1 MRFISGA
8 SKEYLA
14 KIRKKRGAKPRKT
27 KAKGGGLK
35 RKGLGQIAVGAA
47 GLGYG
52 AYTGTLGTNAGATI
66 ESERKIARGVRKA
79 RGGNLRAKG
88 RANVKR
94 RVRGAGLSLHNKA
107 TVKFRAKGVK
117 SKTEM
122 GF

>member
-14 KIRKKRGAKPRKT
+14 KIRKKRGAKPK

-35 RKGLGQIAVGAA
+35 RKGLGKIAVGAA